1 MTSMRDRSHETHEK
15 HEIHENRPI
24 FRVSRGFR
32 GLTGALIIATAAALS
47 AQTTA
52 HEQLT
57 RGYRLWTQRL
67 AASAIAAFEAAT
79 RDKTTAAEAWE
90 ALGRIYLF
98 KGWQQEGVF
107 PGWHDEPE
115 YREKAITAL
124 KASLGADP
132 SRASAAEALKQIE
145 AFAGAPGVVPPAPPS
160 PEVKALDTKIE
171 AFRSAKDAPIADF
184 DALIAART
192 ELQADPAP
200 YFAAAQIMLE
210 RRDFARATD
219 LAQRGAAAAERFIAE
234 NEGAYKMP
242 GKSQG
247 AGDRSRA
254 QALDILGAVAIARL
268 DFDLAATH
276 LEAAERLTRG
286 NDFLV
291 QYHLGDL
298 WALRRNVERAEHHYL
313 NALSLTGGPAP
324 QRDRATQA
332 LADIHAAQ
340 ERSGGF
346 EAWLA
351 EEIDRRRTE
360 RRSALLRSVVE
371 KPLPALEL
379 TGLDG
384 RPVDPDTFRGKV
396 LLLNF
401 FSSW

>member
-1 MTSMRDRSHETHEK
+1 VFFVAMIS
-15 HEIHENRPI
+15 
-24 FRVSRGFR
+24 
-32 GLTGALIIATAAALS
+32 LTTAAA
-47 AQTTA
+47 AQTVA
-52 HEQLT
+52 HEQLA
-57 RGYRLWTQRL
+57 RGHRRWNQRL
-67 AASAIAAFEAAT
+67 TASAIAAFEAAT
-79 RDKTTAAEAWE
+79 RDKATAAEAWE
-90 ALGRIYLF
+90 ALGRIYTF

-115 YREKAITAL
+115 YRDKAIAAL
-124 KASLGADP
+124 KASLAANP
-132 SRASAAEALKQIE
+132 SRTSAAEALKQAE
-145 AFAGAPGVVPPAPPS
+145 AFAAAPGVVPPAPPS
-160 PEVKALDTKIE
+160 PEVKALDARIE
-171 AFRSAKDAPIADF
+171 GVRSAKDGPIGDF
-184 DALIAART
+184 DVLIATRT
-192 ELQADPAP
+192 DLQADPAP
-200 YFAAAQIMLE
+200 YFAAAQVMLE

-234 NEGAYKMP
+234 NTGAYKMA

-247 AGDRSRA
+247 ARDRSRA
-254 QALDILGAVAIARL
+254 QALDILGSVALARL

-276 LEAAERLTRG
+276 LEEAERLTRG

-332 LADIHAAQ
+332 LADLHAAQ

-351 EEIDRRRTE
+351 DEIDRRRTE
-360 RRSALLRSVVE
+360 RRGAALRSVVD
-371 KPLPALEL
+371 KPLPALDL
-379 TGLDG
+379 KALDG
-384 RPVDPDTFRGKV
+384 RRVDLAAFRGKV